1 MWINPKLISFYSAS
15 QPLLDTVFIFVP
27 ESLLASKLCAPY
39 KILKTL
45 YYFRP
50 MKRFSLCTMFVL
62 IAANVLG
69 QKKFIERYLSDKT
82 DTSRRASF
90 MPVPVFRYTQEIGV
104 EFGLGALYSTYL
116 DKEDLTNR
124 SSNFSGVVS
133 ISTKG
138 QYNISLKSDIW
149 TKQNHH
155 HCITEVRFKRMP
167 FDFYGVGNNTLE
179 SDEDR
184 LVQGSVKVVL
194 EPEKMLAPN
203 LYTGVSLGFET
214 YHFTDKET
222 GGIYSTDETLWHKIG
237 GSVLYAGFSQSYDTR
252 NSNNYTTKGFMGRLT
267 YQYAPD
273 FWGGENFTG
282 SLIKANVRNFWSLS
296 PKFVLGVNGLFHSI
310 QGKKTPFYLLPQM
323 GNDEIMRGYY
333 TGRYRD
339 QNLLAGQAELRYRYN
354 NRFGAVVFGGGGQV
368 FGNGDFAVRH
378 FKPSFGVGGRYFF
391 DPEKGLS
398 MRLDY
403 GIGEKRANEKRQT
416 GFYISLAEAF

>member
-1 MWINPKLISFYSAS
+1 MK
-15 QPLLDTVFIFVP
+15 
-27 ESLLASKLCAPY
+27 
-39 KILKTL
+39 KI
-45 YYFRP
+45 P
-50 MKRFSLCTMFVL
+50 LCTLLVL
-62 IAANVLG
+62 LVLNAAG
-69 QKKFIERYLSDKT
+69 QKKFIERYLSNKT
-82 DTSRRASF
+82 DSSRRASF
-90 MPVPVFRYTQEIGV
+90 MPVPVFRYTQEIGM

-149 TKQNHH
+149 TKQNSH
-155 HCITEVRFKRMP
+155 HCVTEVRFKRMP
-167 FDFYGVGNNTLE
+167 FDFYGVGNDSFE
-179 SDEDR
+179 SDKDR

-194 EPEKMLAPN
+194 EPEKMLLPKA
-203 LYTGVSLGFET
+203 YTGISLGFET
-214 YHFTDKET
+214 YHFRDQVT
-222 GGIYSTDETLWHKIG
+222 GGIYETDKTLSHRIG
-237 GSVLYAGFSQSYDTR
+237 GSVLYAGVSQSYDTR
-252 NSNNYTTKGFMGRLT
+252 NSNNYTTKGFMGRIT
-267 YQYAPD
+267 YQFAPD

-282 SLIKANVRNFWSLS
+282 SLIKVNVRNFWSIS
-296 PKFVLGVNGLFHSI
+296 PKFVLGVNGLYHTI
-310 QGKKTPFYLLPQM
+310 QGKDIPFYLLPQM

-333 TGRYRD
+333 TGRFREN
-339 QNLLAGQAELRYRYN
+339 NLIAAQAELRYRYN

-368 FGNGDFAVRH
+368 FSNREFALGNL
-378 FKPSFGVGGRYFF
+378 KPSFGVGGRYFF